1 MVLFSTLVPLI
12 VIGLLLIIPNYYRS
26 RAKQLRKSLAGIAA
40 VVVIGV
46 TIGAT
51 FNLKSRDSVYS
62 VPNGW
67 TWKAVSW
74 RAHLFARKA
83 EGDLPDLSWRE
94 LWFMTRVQGGFGLE
108 GFVKQGFS
116 LEGTVAN
123 PYVTSDDHQSGARIF
138 RERCS
143 VCHGKDGTG
152 GHAPQLN
159 RSRLNHGDSDLTI
172 YKIVRDGIPQT
183 GMAAVAMSPQERWE
197 LIGYLRTLQVAASSQ
212 NTEQLPTVD
221 IHVSREQIRAAGTSP
236 DQWLTYSGS
245 LDGRRYT
252 PLTEITPENVSR
264 LRVRWIRQF
273 ETTESR
279 SESTPIVVGG
289 VIFTT
294 EPKPSDVVALDAR
307 SGDVRWRYRRSLP
320 DKLPTCCYRANRG
333 LAVLG
338 NVLFFGSLEGYL
350 VAINANTGSVIWQ
363 IEVASPSDGFTM
375 TGAPLIANGSVV
387 VGVAG
392 GEYGIRGFVAAY
404 DPETGRQQWKF
415 NTIPGPGEFG
425 HDTWKNEAWR
435 TGGGA
440 TWITGSYD
448 PSLDLLY
455 WGVGNPA
462 PGFQGDVRPGDNLF
476 TDSVIALH
484 ASSGKLAWY
493 FQFTPHDE
501 HDRDATQ
508 TPILAD
514 IPINGVLRRVICVA
528 NRNGFYYV
536 LDRTTGEF
544 LVGVPFVKQNWAK
557 GLDSAGRPILFSD
570 AESSPSGRLMRPGV
584 GGGVNWQNAAFD
596 PKSGSLFIPAT
607 EGASVFTKSPSPR
620 RGDLGF
626 YPGSEGG
633 DYVEPEEPV
642 VRALDVATGAKK
654 WERFLPNWK
663 PSLDHDH
670 SGLLATGGGLVFG
683 ASGGFAFAIDS
694 ATGRELWRVFLGG
707 ETYAAPI
714 SFTVDGH
721 QVILVSA
728 GRALFAFGL

>member
-1 MVLFSTLVPLI
+1 MLFQTLVPLI
-12 VIGLLLIIPNYYRS
+12 VIGVLVMIPNYYWLN
-26 RAKQLRKSLAGIAA
+26 AKQLRKRLGIVAA

-46 TIGAT
+46 T
-51 FNLKSRDSVYS
+51 VWYS
-62 VPNGW
+62 VPDA
-67 TWKAVSW
+67 WKWERVLW
-74 RAHLFARKA
+74 RARLFARKA
-83 EGDLPDLSWRE
+83 EGDVPDLSWRE
-94 LWFMTRVQGGFGLE
+94 LWFMSVRSGFGLA
-108 GFVKQGFS
+108 GFVQQSYS
-116 LEGTVAN
+116 LEGSVVN
-123 PYVTSDDHQSGARIF
+123 PYVTSEDQQSGARIF
-138 RERCS
+138 RERCAA
-143 VCHGKDGTG
+143 CHGNDGTG

-159 RSRLNHGDSDLTI
+159 RSKLNHGDSDFAI

-183 GMAAVAMSPQERWE
+183 GMRAVAMSPQERWQV
-197 LIGYLRTLQVAASSQ
+197 LGYLRTLQLATSSQ
-212 NTEQLPTVD
+212 NTEQLPPID
-221 IHVSREQIRAAGTSP
+221 IQVSREQIRAAGTSP

-273 ETTESR
+273 DTTESK

-289 VIFTT
+289 VIFST
-294 EPKPSDVVALDAR
+294 EPTPSNVVALDAR
-307 SGDVRWRYRRSLP
+307 SGDVRWRYKRTLP
-320 DKLPTCCYRANRG
+320 DKLPTCCFQANRG
-333 LAVLG
+333 LAILG
-338 NVLFFGSLEGYL
+338 NVLFLGSLEGYL
-350 VAINANTGSVIWQ
+350 VAVNAITGSVIWQ
-363 IEVASPSDGFTM
+363 TEVARPSDGFTM
-375 TGAPLIANGSVV
+375 TGAPLIVNGSVV

-404 DPETGRQQWKF
+404 DAETGRQQWKF

-425 HDTWKNEAWR
+425 HDTWKNDAWR
-435 TGGGA
+435 TGGGP
-440 TWITGSYD
+440 TWVTGSYD

-462 PGFQGDVRPGDNLF
+462 PGLQGDVRPGDNLF

-514 IPINGVLRRVICVA
+514 IPIKGVLRRVICVA

-536 LDRTTGEF
+536 LDRSTGEF

-557 GLDSAGRPILFSD
+557 GLDSAGRPILSSD
-570 AESSPSGRLMRPGV
+570 ADTSPSGRLTRPGV
-584 GGGVNWQNAAFD
+584 GGGTNWQNAAFD
-596 PKSGSLFIPAT
+596 PQSGSIFVPAT
-607 EGASVFTKSPSPR
+607 ESASVFTKSLNPR

-626 YPGSEGG
+626 YAGSYGGEYEG
-633 DYVEPEEPV
+633 PEERV
-642 VRALDVATGAKK
+642 VRALDVATGAQK
-654 WERFLPNWK
+654 WERWESFLPNRTK
-663 PSLDHDH
+663 AFANGY

-683 ASGGFAFAIDS
+683 ASGGFIFAIDS
-694 ATGRELWRVFLGG
+694 ATGHELWRVFLGG
-707 ETYAAPI
+707 DTYAAPI

-721 QVILVSA
+721 QMILASA